1 MPIYEYRC
9 AACGHHLEA
18 LQKMAEGP
26 LRKCPDCGKSQL
38 KRLVSASRFRLK
50 GSGWYETD
58 FKNKGETQRNL
69 VEKAG
74 GESTEAASEKST
86 DKSTEKSTDASAKAE
101 AGKAVAAEKSD
112 GAAEQPAK
120 PKPASTKPRRGRE
133 PNRRPSRAQKPRAAD
148 ALAAASRAGVR
159 LDRAHARAC
168 ALLRLRRNIPPSSRL
183 MPPLHSKG

>member
-18 LQKMAEGP
+18 LQKMTEGP

-69 VEKAG
+69 VEKGG
-74 GESTEAASEKST
+74 GESTEAASDKST
-86 DKSTEKSTDASAKAE
+86 DKATDASAKAE

-112 GAAEQPAK
+112 GAAEKPAK
-120 PKPASTKPRRGRE
+120 PKPESSKSASRTRTKP
-133 PNRRPSRAQKPRAAD
+133 AAKPRAKT
-148 ALAAASRAGVR
+148 SRR
-159 LDRAHARAC
+159 
-168 ALLRLRRNIPPSSRL
+168 
-183 MPPLHSKG
+183 

>member
-18 LQKMAEGP
+18 LQKMTEGP

-69 VEKAG
+69 VEKGG
-74 GESTEAASEKST
+74 GESTEAAS
-86 DKSTEKSTDASAKAE
+86 DKSTDASAKAE

-112 GAAEQPAK
+112 SAAEQPAT
-120 PKPASTKPRRGRE
+120 PKPASNKTAARTRTKP
-133 PNRRPSRAQKPRAAD
+133 AAK
-148 ALAAASRAGVR
+148 
-159 LDRAHARAC
+159 ARAKTS
-168 ALLRLRRNIPPSSRL
+168 RR
-183 MPPLHSKG
+183 

>member
-18 LQKMAEGP
+18 LQKMTEGP

-69 VEKAG
+69 VEKGG
-74 GESTEAASEKST
+74 GESTEAAS
-86 DKSTEKSTDASAKAE
+86 DKSTGRDRPKAE

-112 GAAEQPAK
+112 GAAEKPAK
-120 PKPASTKPRRGRE
+120 PKPASSKTASRGHERKP
-133 PNRRPSRAQKPRAAD
+133 AAKPRAKT
-148 ALAAASRAGVR
+148 SRR
-159 LDRAHARAC
+159 
-168 ALLRLRRNIPPSSRL
+168 
-183 MPPLHSKG
+183 